1 MENNKTYTAREVA
14 YNINTLTNRIEL
26 LKLDRT
32 EISQEINQIK
42 KQVTA
47 WEDLDESQF
56 KMFE

>member
-1 MENNKTYTAREVA
+1 MDNKTYTAREVA